1 MNRPPEI
8 PAKTDSPRRPAAGF
22 ALIVSLV
29 FLAFLVLA
37 SLTLTSVVQVG
48 TRASQESGN
57 RALARANAL
66 LGLQQSLGGLQR
78 RAGPDQRAT
87 AAADI
92 LSGADAPAPSRAL
105 WTGVWRTD
113 AATDGTVPFDDPEA
127 LREWSRNTEGP
138 RWLVSSP
145 GGTVPDPRSAPSSAA
160 VTLFRYAEENYDLTD
175 ETSPRAREDRVV
187 RVEPAPVGESGRNA
201 YWVADESLKADLSP
215 LLPAE
220 ILEADADAPGGRWR
234 LLTAHEPDLRAA
246 EGLEDLAVGDPDAP
260 WRAVWPALT
269 RPGDLPLAA
278 SALGFSLPAEFSGG
292 GARRILS
299 DDFTFR
305 SHGLLTDSRRAGL
318 RKDLGHY
325 ARTGSGPAASDPII
339 DRGEYPDLEDTDAG
353 LPRYGL
359 VRGWHQ
365 QGQSISGYNAGAVA
379 PQAHGEDRSGVFPIL
394 MRAGI
399 HWHGGFQ
406 GDRFLLAF
414 YPVAALWNPYNVPIE
429 AHDYRFEIPIPEQL
443 GLTLYDTDDSGQ
455 GGSPLLRF
463 EQAGAEVNPTCPVFD
478 LAGYLEEL
486 YGEPKFVFAL
496 DSPRIEP
503 GEILYFTAETDAFG
517 GSPYPTDPENPGRME
532 NHPENLTYFFIDTG
546 LSFSEPL
553 PGNGTETGKAV
564 IVDTGNG
571 EVYSPGRQNS
581 LDFEARLKTD
591 GDQLLQDIRE
601 ETWWFGPGYPGDGVQ
616 TGWQYDASALI
627 DFDRPRFDSARLL
640 AAPMG
645 MSIRRAYLGDLVGSG
660 LGFLVRRPW
669 ASLNVLAETID
680 SPPLLE
686 QEMDFSPGAR
696 AKASVNVLPGNQT
709 WFNNNIDQS
718 PYDAD
723 KTVWAGLYSENR
735 EALGFPSEFVYPF
748 FDLPRADIGFQSLGQ
763 LQHVR
768 FAQKAWQPV
777 YAFGNAEADAQIAR
791 EDYAGPFTAYGGDIA
806 VGANGFTDLSW
817 LLNDSLWDSHFVS
830 TIPATGPIGL
840 DGGGIDG
847 DTRLPNTR
855 LRFHRNP
862 DGSWP
867 GASEARDYDEAAA
880 HLHLDGAF
888 NVNSTSVDAWR
899 MVLRATRSLGVD
911 TFRAG
916 EQRDEERSP
925 FPRSP
930 YPYGEAAGDDPDEDN
945 LEHPSNFRGFAAL
958 SDEEIEALARRVVEQ
973 VRERGPFLSLAD
985 FVNRRL
991 LPADDPD
998 AGQGLTGALQEAV
1011 NRSSR
1016 EQGLV
1021 NDRFTNLPN
1030 HDETEGGRLFAED
1043 LEDSGLLTE
1052 HLAGAREGSPGYHG
1066 AGLPGYLTQ
1075 ADLLTVLGPLLTA
1088 RGDTFVIR
1096 SYGEISGPE
1105 NDEPTGQAWC
1115 EAVVQRVVTPV
1126 AASADDPFEPTANS
1140 FGRRFEVVDF
1150 RWLAPAEI

>member
-1 MNRPPEI
+1 MSRPNDQEQN
-8 PAKTDSPRRPAAGF
+8 GF
-22 ALIVSLV
+22 ALVIALSLM
-29 FLAFLVLA
+29 AFILLLLLSMTTLVRVESA
-37 SLTLTSVVQVG
+37 SGAIRMERL
-48 TRASQESGN
+48 E
-57 RALARANAL
+57 ARQNAL
-66 LGLQQSLGGLQR
+66 LGAYVALGNLQAS
-78 RAGPDQRAT
+78 AGPDRRVTARASLPD
-87 AAADI
+87 AANAHV
-92 LSGADAPAPSRAL
+92 SKAL

-113 AATDGTVPFDDPEA
+113 GPGPFDDVEA
-127 LREWSRNTEGP
+127 LRDWSRETEGP
-138 RWLVSSP
+138 RWLVSAP
-145 GGTVPDPRSAPSSAA
+145 EATLPDPESAPSSTA
-160 VTLFRYAEENYDLTD
+160 VTLFTYTEESYDLTN
-175 ETSPRAREDRVV
+175 ENSPPVSNDRVV
-187 RVEPAPVGESGRNA
+187 QVEPRKVEQRGHFA

-215 LLPAE
+215 LLPEE
-220 ILEADADAPGGRWR
+220 ILTAAATEPEGRWR
-234 LLTAHEPDLRAA
+234 LLSAHEPDVTA
-246 EGLEDLAVGDPDAP
+246 LEAFEDVDADDPN
-260 WRAVWPALT
+260 AVWRLRWPRLGRLDHIGLLDGLAGVTVPPDPAQ
-269 RPGDLPLAA
+269 A
-278 SALGFSLPAEFSGG
+278 SAEEYAAQLA
-292 GARRILS
+292 
-299 DDFTFR
+299 DDFTLHSR
-305 SHGLLTDSRRAGL
+305 GLLTDSRRGGL
-318 RKDLGHY
+318 RKDLGHF
-325 ARTGSGPAASDPII
+325 ARTGNGPAASDPII
-339 DRGEYPDLEDTDAG
+339 DRGDYPDLENTDAG

-359 VRGWHQ
+359 IRSWYQ
-365 QGQSISGYNAGAVA
+365 QGQAISGYNAGAVA
-379 PQAHGEDRSGVFPIL
+379 PKAHGEEQSGVFPIL

-429 AHDYRFEIPIPEQL
+429 AHGYRFEIPIPEQL
-443 GLTLYDTDDSGQ
+443 GLTLYDTGDSGQ
-455 GGSPLLRF
+455 DGGDPLLRF
-463 EQAGAEVNPTCPVFD
+463 DQGGTEVNPSCPVFD
-478 LAGYLEEL
+478 LAGYLEGL
-486 YGEPKFVFAL
+486 YGEPKFLFEL

-503 GEILYFTAETDAFG
+503 GEILYFTAETAAFG
-517 GSPYPTDPENPGRME
+517 GSPYPTDPDNPGRME

-591 GDQLLQDIRE
+591 GGQLLQDIRE
-601 ETWWFGPGYPGDGVQ
+601 ETWWFGPGYPGGGGPV
-616 TGWQYDASALI
+616 GWQYDASTLI
-627 DFDRPRFDSARLL
+627 DFDRPQFDAARLL

-645 MSIRRAYLGDLVGSG
+645 MDIRRAYLGDLVGSN

-680 SPPLLE
+680 TPPLLE

-696 AKASVNVLPGNQT
+696 AKASVNVLPGNQN
-709 WFNNNIDQS
+709 WFNNNVEQS

-723 KTVWAGLYSENR
+723 KTVWAGLYSQNQ
-735 EALGFPSEFVYPF
+735 AIDNFPSGLIYTF

-777 YAFGNAEADAQIAR
+777 YAFGNAEADAQIVR
-791 EDYAGPFTAYGGDIA
+791 ETYAGPFTAYSGDIA
-806 VGANGFTDLSW
+806 VGANSFTDLSW

-830 TIPATGPIGL
+830 TIPANGPVGL
-840 DGGGIDG
+840 DGGGGIDG
-847 DTRLPNTR
+847 HTRLPNTR

-867 GASEARDYDEAAA
+867 GASEVRDYAEAAA
-880 HLHLDGAF
+880 HLEIQGAF
-888 NVNSTSVDAWR
+888 NVNSDSVDAWR
-899 MVLRATRSLGVD
+899 ALLRGTRDTAVAT
-911 TFRAG
+911 FNAG
-916 EQRDEERSP
+916 TERNDERSP

-930 YPYGEAAGDDPDEDN
+930 RPYGEMAGDEPDEDN

-958 SDEEIEALARRVVEQ
+958 SNDEIEALARRIVEQ

-1011 NRSSR
+1011 NRVSR

-1030 HDETEGGRLFAED
+1030 HDETEGGRLFAEN

-1052 HLAGAREGSPGYHG
+1052 HLTGAPEGSPGYHG

-1096 SYGEISGPE
+1096 AYGDTTDPA
-1105 NDEPTGQAWC
+1105 TGDINARAWC
-1115 EAVVQRVVTPV
+1115 EVTVQRRVEPV
-1126 AASADDPFEPTANS
+1126 RPQVGTPFEPTPGG

-1150 RWLAPAEI
+1150 RWLEESEL